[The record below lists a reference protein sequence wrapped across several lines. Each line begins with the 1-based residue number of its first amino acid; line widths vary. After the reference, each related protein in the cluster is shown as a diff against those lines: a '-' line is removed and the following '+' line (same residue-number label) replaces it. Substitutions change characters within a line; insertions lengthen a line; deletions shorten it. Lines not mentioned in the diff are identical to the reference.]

1 MLERNRKQ
9 QLIEEFR
16 MNPKDTGS
24 AVVQIAIVTERIN
37 MLDQHFKAHTK
48 DHHSRRGLLS
58 LVSKRRKLLKYLKNK
73 DEGKYQEIIQK
84 LNLRK

>member
-1 MLERNRKQ
+1 MLARQRKQ
-9 QLIEEFR
+9 QLIEEFKTGS
-16 MNPKDTGS
+16 KDTGS
-24 AVVQIAIVTERIN
+24 VAVQVALLSERIN
-37 MLDQHFKAHTK
+37 TLEDHFKSHTK

-58 LVSKRRKLLKYLKNK
+58 MVSKRRKLLSYLKRK